1 MCKQSPFLM
10 RGKPPIKLSKREGG
24 RGWEA
29 GVKGSQFLEGGCW
42 ERGAELFLGGLH
54 FLHKNKL
61 KSEIFNYKS
70 L

>member
-1 MCKQSPFLM
+1 MCKQSPFLL
-10 RGKPPIKLSKREGG
+10 RGKPPIKLSKRGA
-24 RGWEA
+24 EA
-29 GVKGSQFLEGGCW
+29 GVKGSKFLEGGCW

-61 KSEIFNYKS
+61 KSEIFNYKKS